1 MSYRGVSGHTTNQN
15 EGARW
20 RAAVLAGPGFRGRRR
35 LLTPEARE
43 ALAGQ
48 FREAGEDPPPF
59 LLEDMDWRERRA
71 KLFEAGSYPDK
82 GVEITPEDL
91 QKLEDSFD
99 RPVPVL
105 IEHAASP
112 LHLGFLTEV
121 EAEGH
126 ELFGTVALTASA
138 DRLVRQSGA
147 ESLSLGLAPD
157 LSRILEVSLVRTPR
171 VESARLFSGRLEPV
185 KVSGPDPSETIAR
198 FVREG
203 RLTPAQAPYA
213 EALMR
218 AEAAIE
224 FGDDASSP
232 ARLLI
237 AMLERQPPLAMF
249 ADVAPSPPSGDYSSA
264 LMMPEEAEFY
274 RRHFP
279 DISLD
284 QIARRKVR

>member
-1 MSYRGVSGHTTNQN
+1 MQ
-15 EGARW
+15 
-20 RAAVLAGPGFRGRRR
+20 AGPGFRGRRR
-35 LLTPEARE
+35 LLSPEARE
-43 ALAGQ
+43 ALAAQ
-48 FREAGEDPPPF
+48 FREAGEEPPPF
-59 LLEDMDWRERRA
+59 LLEDVEWRERRA
-71 KLFEAGSYPDK
+71 KLFEAGSFPDK
-82 GVEITPEDL
+82 GVEISPEDL
-91 QKLEDSFD
+91 LRLEDHFD

-121 EAEGH
+121 EAEGN
-126 ELFGTVALTASA
+126 ELFGTVALTEPA

-147 ESLSLGLAPD
+147 ESLSLGLSPD
-157 LSRILEVSLVRTPR
+157 LSNILEVSLVRTPR
-171 VESARLFSGRLEPV
+171 VESARLFSGRLEPRR
-185 KVSGPDPSETIAR
+185 SAGPDPTETVAR

-224 FGDDASSP
+224 FGDDGNTP

-249 ADVAPSPPSGDYSSA
+249 TDVAPSPPTGDYSAA